1 MSFIRKSYIYLLFYV
16 FWEFMISSGRL
27 LGSSLFKYAS
37 FIITFGLFLVCL
49 IRTRRIITTLDG
61 QIWFPFL
68 LWTILGSFVYV
79 VPGIMLI
86 WGTAFIVVLIAVSNK
101 MKSIF
106 PYKYIFYFGLIQIV
120 GQLLQMEL
128 PSIYN
133 LMTGILFKADVKEY
147 GSGFQGFTTNP
158 GMTSAILVYAL
169 GTYLCFYA
177 PTKKTVINAIV
188 FIAIIIFIF
197 LTGKR
202 SGAVLA
208 LFLPAMTFFISTK
221 NQSKLVKYGLPIV
234 LSVVFL
240 FYFFIQNMDYFED
253 TTGLRKV
260 TQGLEM
266 FVDSDEEIELNGR
279 EFLWRMA
286 IQGFL
291 ENPLFGIGVSQFET
305 WSGLETNTHNMYLQ
319 VLCEQGLIG
328 LFLFVIPLVY
338 CLIHT
343 IYLLRNGH
351 EKSYLKQIL
360 MFSLYVQLYFII
372 YGLSGNPTRNSYGYM
387 MYFCAIGLLQSYQ
400 YNWKTNRGYR
410 G

>member
-1 MSFIRKSYIYLLFYV
+1 MSFIKKCYIYLMFYV
-16 FWEFMISSGRL
+16 FWEFMIGSGRF
-27 LGSSLFKYAS
+27 LGSPLFKYAS
-37 FIITFGLFLVCL
+37 FILTFGLFLACL
-49 IRTRRIITTLDG
+49 IKTRRIITTLDG

-68 LWTILGSFVYV
+68 LWTIFGSFVYV
-79 VPGIMLI
+79 VPGIMFI
-86 WGTAFIVVLIAVSNK
+86 WGTAFIVVLIAVDNK

-120 GQLLQMEL
+120 GQLLQMEF

-133 LMTGILFKADVKEY
+133 QMTGILFKADVKEY

-158 GMTSAILVYAL
+158 GMTSAVLIYAL

-177 PTKKTVINAIV
+177 STKKAIINAMV

-208 LFLPAMTFFISTK
+208 LFLPVMTFFVSTR
-221 NQSKLVKYGLPIV
+221 NQTTLVKYGIPIV
-234 LSVVFL
+234 LSVFLL
-240 FYFFIQNMDYFED
+240 FYFFIQNMGYFED

-266 FVDSDEEIELNGR
+266 FADSDEEINLNGR
-279 EFLWRMA
+279 EYLWAMA
-286 IQGFL
+286 IQGFM

-305 WSGLETNTHNMYLQ
+305 WTGLGTNAHNMYLQ

-328 LFLFVIPLVY
+328 IILFVIPLVY
-338 CLIHT
+338 CIMHT
-343 IYLLRNGH
+343 IYLLRNCH
-351 EKSYLKQIL
+351 EKSHFKQIL
-360 MFSLYVQLYFII
+360 MFSFYMQLYFII
-372 YGLSGNPTRNSYGYM
+372 YGLSGNPTRNPYGYM

-400 YNWKTNRGYR
+400 YTWKTIRG
-410 G
+410 